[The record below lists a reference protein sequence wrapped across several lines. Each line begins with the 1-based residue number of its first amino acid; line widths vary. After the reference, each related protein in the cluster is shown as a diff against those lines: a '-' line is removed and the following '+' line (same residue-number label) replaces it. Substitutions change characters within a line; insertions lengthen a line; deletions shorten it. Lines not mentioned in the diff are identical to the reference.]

1 MFIYK
6 PQVLSLGLFTC
17 SDGLMVMSNDYPQ
30 KACWFFNPPYTRTF
44 ASRTAYSEPIYES
57 ENILKHRT

>member
-17 SDGLMVMSNDYPQ
+17 PDGLMVMSNDYPQ
-30 KACWFFNPPYTRTF
+30 KARWFSTPPYTRTF
-44 ASRTAYSEPIYES
+44 VYES
-57 ENILKHRT
+57 EKTLKHRT